1 MKLIKVS
8 SFTALTLAATVALT
22 GCTASNTDS
31 SSTSSTAT
39 SSAQTSTAAS
49 TATKA
54 DANNYTS
61 TEDLTVAPKLTI
73 NKLGN
78 VSDLLVKDVVV
89 GTGAEV
95 KPTDTVTVQY
105 TGIGAI
111 SGKEFDS
118 SWTNGGQPVTFG
130 LNQVIPGWTE
140 GLTGMKV
147 GGRRILVIPASLAY
161 GDQSP
166 TPAIQKGETLV
177 FVVDMIS
184 NTAPAK

>member
-8 SFTALTLAATVALT
+8 SFAALTLAATVALT
-22 GCTASNTDS
+22 GCTASNTES
-31 SSTSSTAT
+31 STASPSTAPSTSSAV
-39 SSAQTSTAAS
+39 A
-49 TATKA
+49 TATKG
-54 DANNYTS
+54 DSNNYNS
-61 TEDLTVAPKLTI
+61 TADLTVAPKLTVD
-73 NKLGN
+73 KLGN
-78 VSDLLVKDVVV
+78 VSDLLIKDVVA

-118 SWTNGGQPVTFG
+118 SWTNGGQPVSFQ
-130 LNQVIPGWTE
+130 LNQVIPGWTQ

-166 TPAIQKGETLV
+166 TPAIGNGESLV

-184 NTAPAK
+184 NTAPTK